1 MTNIS
6 ACKQWDVRIHHVS
19 GTTYIPQIYWHDKW
33 TPICGH
39 YFSENRVGART
50 FCNKLG
56 YFDGSIVQEN
66 VKAYDEDAYWI
77 GKCEHSDSFPKCQG
91 GCNEN
96 KVGGQCSEWA
106 HWPWK
111 YSRNCDKGQ
120 KGAALY
126 IDCVGEH
133 GKTST
138 CAKQI
143 ETKLTL

>member
-1 MTNIS
+1 MV

-66 VKAYDEDAYWI
+66 VRRTKKTPTGLESVNIAIRFQNVKE
-77 GKCEHSDSFPKCQG
+77 
-91 GCNEN
+91 
-96 KVGGQCSEWA
+96 
-106 HWPWK
+106 
-111 YSRNCDKGQ
+111 
-120 KGAALY
+120 AAM
-126 IDCVGEH
+126 
-133 GKTST
+133 K
-138 CAKQI
+138 
-143 ETKLTL
+143 TKLEVNALNGHTGRGNTAETVIKDKKVQHFT